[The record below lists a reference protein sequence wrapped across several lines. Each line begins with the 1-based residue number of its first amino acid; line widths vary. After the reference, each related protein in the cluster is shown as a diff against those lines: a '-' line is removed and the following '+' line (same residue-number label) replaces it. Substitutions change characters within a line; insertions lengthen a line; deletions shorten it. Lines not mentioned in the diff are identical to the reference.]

1 MWIHTGSYGWFRGEW
16 VNKYFLR
23 PEEGIIIKMHNRA
36 TISDEMSLQCNLH
49 SYVY

>member
-1 MWIHTGSYGWFRGEW
+1 MGGYGWFRGEW
-16 VNKYFLR
+16 PWVNKYFLW
-23 PEEGIIIKMHNRA
+23 PEAGIIIKMHNRA